1 MFICFFEF
9 PKCPFNRKVKLCTR
23 IHWCWL
29 TACNLRWNTAMD
41 SLGLQATKAKR
52 FSTKIR
58 TLGDFELYS
67 ENLKF
72 GDRGPHIIFQHVS
85 LQKWTWNC
93 GVTKVSVGWSLH
105 WDRGDP
111 RSRRSPNS
119 SKGCSRVAGEMSSL
133 EGFFIFLDD
142 VYDVSI
148 YLLTILNQTL
158 GDWNSKSVIR

>member
-52 FSTKIR
+52 FSTQIR

-72 GDRGPHIIFQHVS
+72 GMFGDLISFFQHLS
-85 LQKWTWNC
+85 LQKWTC
-93 GVTKVSVGWSLH
+93 FPVSPWGLC
-105 WDRGDP
+105 RMIPPLGPGPFGDP

-119 SKGCSRVAGEMSSL
+119 SKGCSRVAGEMRSL
-133 EGFFIFLDD
+133 EGFFLMFI
-142 VYDVSI
+142 
-148 YLLTILNQTL
+148 
-158 GDWNSKSVIR
+158 